1 MHTWRDDQPIYR
13 QLYARIAAL
22 IVQGAIAEGEAIP
35 SVRQVSSDY
44 QINHLT
50 VARAYQDLVDQG
62 VVEKRRGLGMFVVAG
77 ARARLAASEREK
89 FLRQELPQLLER
101 ARQLGITR
109 AELLKSVKSNLESDS
124 WNP

>member
-1 MHTWRDDQPIYR
+1 VHTWRDDQPIYR
-13 QLYARIAAL
+13 QLYERIATL
-22 IVQGAIAEGEAIP
+22 IVQGVIAEGEAIP
-35 SVRQVSSDY
+35 SVRQISSDY

-77 ARARLAASEREK
+77 ARSRLATSEREK
-89 FLRQELPQLLER
+89 FLSQELPQLLER

-109 AELLKSVKSNLESDS
+109 AQLLKSVKIILENES

>member
-13 QLYARIAAL
+13 QLYERIAAL

-50 VARAYQDLVDQG
+50 VARAYQDLVEQG
-62 VVEKRRGLGMFVVAG
+62 IVEKRRGLGMFVTKG
-77 ARARLAASEREK
+77 AAARLAASEREK
-89 FLRQELPQLLER
+89 FLQQELPQLLER
-101 ARQLGITR
+101 ARQIGISS
-109 AELLKSVKSNLESDS
+109 AELLTSVTTIVESKT
-124 WNP
+124 WKP